1 MVSKINQLLHLIFLA
16 LNYYLVK
23 KKKIL
28 TLKFF
33 KFEKKDKSCPKTLLN
48 PSQCQVKPCLCRGHA
63 GGGGGG

>member
-16 LNYYLVK
+16 LSYYLVK

-33 KFEKKDKSCPKTLLN
+33 KFEYFQYFHKELFI
-48 PSQCQVKPCLCRGHA
+48 
-63 GGGGGG
+63 

>member
-28 TLKFF
+28 TLEFF
-33 KFEKKDKSCPKTLLN
+33 KFEYFPIFL
-48 PSQCQVKPCLCRGHA
+48 
-63 GGGGGG
+63 

>member
-28 TLKFF
+28 TLNF
-33 KFEKKDKSCPKTLLN
+33 LN
-48 PSQCQVKPCLCRGHA
+48 LNIFQYFYKELFT
-63 GGGGGG
+63 

>member
-28 TLKFF
+28 TLNF
-33 KFEKKDKSCPKTLLN
+33 LN
-48 PSQCQVKPCLCRGHA
+48 LNIFQYFYKELFI
-63 GGGGGG
+63 